1 MQWSEATSDALAAL
15 RTLMLNSS
23 WDQRSAAFP
32 RTSCASRSAQAASRP
47 YSRPCIRVYARCTA
61 SPADARSMRPRYSSA
76 CQIALLRA
84 DIPQFELTLDRDPW
98 QMLRTG

>member
-1 MQWSEATSDALAAL
+1 
-15 RTLMLNSS
+15 
-23 WDQRSAAFP
+23 
-32 RTSCASRSAQAASRP
+32 
-47 YSRPCIRVYARCTA
+47 
-61 SPADARSMRPRYSSA
+61 MRPRYSSA